1 MNKEKQIIKEFEERY
16 DHLNPIYDD
25 GKSIPTWSSGDFDDM
40 KDFILKAL
48 KSQRKEIV
56 EKIEKKKGRD
66 MPMFDEKV
74 WLELLDKK
82 EIINLITK
90 EDE

>member
-1 MNKEKQIIKEFEERY
+1 MNKELISNFIRDFCAVGKLRAKSEVRKR
-16 DHLNPIYDD
+16 LNE
-25 GKSIPTWSSGDFDDM
+25 
-40 KDFILKAL
+40 ILKA
-48 KSQRKEIV
+48 QREEIV

-66 MPMFDEKV
+66 MPTFDKKV

-82 EIINLITK
+82 EIINLIK